1 MKPLLLIAMIAGSA
15 VRGIGQVSS
24 PDAAHPFA
32 ADLLLGASTIREGG
46 TWRSADLVVTH
57 TVPHTVGYLFLH
69 RSTRPEGSGGYLG
82 IAATHDWTSR
92 FFTYAAAGGSPSHVS
107 FLPANRFDVEADW
120 KAIQTRLVLAV
131 GATTARY
138 SEHRRDDVFS
148 AGLTYYYAPL
158 IITYRFFRNTSAPG
172 AVRSQAQLAQV
183 AMERSGN
190 LSAYLRRS
198 WGVEAYQLT
207 NIVIPQNVRVSG
219 NTTTAL
225 VRKWTTSR
233 AGLDAE
239 IERQAKGSD
248 FRRLGVRL
256 GVFYTF

>member
-1 MKPLLLIAMIAGSA
+1 MKHLLLIVMIAGTAIS
-15 VRGIGQVSS
+15 GIGQVSS

-32 ADLLLGASTIREGG
+32 ADLLLGASTIRGGG

-57 TVPHTVGYLFLH
+57 TAPHTVGYVFLH

-107 FLPANRFDVEADW
+107 FLPDSRLDVEADW
-120 KAIQTRLVLAV
+120 KAIRTRLVLAV

-138 SEHRRDDVFS
+138 PKHRRDDVLS
-148 AGLTYYYAPL
+148 AGLTYYAPL
-158 IITYRFFRNTSAPG
+158 IVTYRFFRNTSAPG
-172 AVRSQAQLAQV
+172 AVRSHAQLFQV
-183 AMERSGN
+183 AIERSGN
-190 LSAYLRRS
+190 LSAYLRHS

-207 NIVIPQNVRVSG
+207 NIVVPQNVRLSG

-233 AGLDAE
+233 AGVDAE